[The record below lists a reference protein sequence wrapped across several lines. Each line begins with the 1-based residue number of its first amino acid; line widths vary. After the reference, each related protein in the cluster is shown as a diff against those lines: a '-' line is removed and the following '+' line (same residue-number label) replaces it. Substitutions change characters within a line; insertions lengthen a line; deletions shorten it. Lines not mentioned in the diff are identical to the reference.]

1 MAGAQAGRRAEVMHS
16 SSGRR
21 LAILAAGTSM
31 LVAILALAR
40 ISPWIA
46 DRAGLGL
53 AILSL
58 LTGVACALSLPGRW
72 RSALAGVLVVASVLA
87 LLWPSTWLLFAAVL
101 SLAWLLAALCM
112 AMLVWRRGARAPVHV
127 AGGAAMALA
136 GGSVA
141 LIVSALP
148 ALLTPALP
156 NLSASAEA
164 QLRHLAA
171 TDQADRRGAAMLLD
185 GSRDRRRLA
194 RVLELDATGDIREPR
209 AAADAALVLLHG
221 RCPEHFQRAAQLFAM
236 AASADVDGAD
246 EGHRASTDRYLL
258 SVGLPQQYGTQSMQ
272 SGDAAC

>member
-1 MAGAQAGRRAEVMHS
+1 MHS

-127 AGGAAMALA
+127 A
-136 GGSVA
+136 
-141 LIVSALP
+141 
-148 ALLTPALP
+148 
-156 NLSASAEA
+156 
-164 QLRHLAA
+164 
-171 TDQADRRGAAMLLD
+171 
-185 GSRDRRRLA
+185 RLA